1 MTRVNG
7 NQKKIYSS
15 IYQWFNAKQSC
26 TNPSILSYQR
36 VCEILEHPLKSYIMM
51 SHHWSHA
58 RITFQ
63 PHIYCYWSLRLSRDN
78 YIFCGIAC
86 RKWQVATKL
95 SGLICWLYKPGA
107 KMSWCL
113 FVHHSVCQSIS
124 ISAIYEIL
132 NTCCMRTSNYVF
144 TFPII
149 PPHWNVPGCHNS
161 LPRETLIFIYIFT
174 YNTVNTIAADGLV
187 IQGVRVS

>member
-1 MTRVNG
+1 MTWVNG
-7 NQKKIYSS
+7 DQKKIYSS
-15 IYQWFNAKQSC
+15 IYQWLNAKQSC

-63 PHIYCYWSLRLSRDN
+63 PYIYCYWSLRLSRDN

-95 SGLICWLYKPGA
+95 SGLIGWLYKPGA

-113 FVHHSVCQSIS
+113 FVHHSVHPFPSLLNI
-124 ISAIYEIL
+124 EIFTRIVWEHQIMFSHFPSFL
-132 NTCCMRTSNYVF
+132 NTEMSQVVTIHSRGRHKYSDNTF
-144 TFPII
+144 TFL
-149 PPHWNVPGCHNS
+149 H
-161 LPRETLIFIYIFT
+161 
-174 YNTVNTIAADGLV
+174 A
-187 IQGVRVS
+187 